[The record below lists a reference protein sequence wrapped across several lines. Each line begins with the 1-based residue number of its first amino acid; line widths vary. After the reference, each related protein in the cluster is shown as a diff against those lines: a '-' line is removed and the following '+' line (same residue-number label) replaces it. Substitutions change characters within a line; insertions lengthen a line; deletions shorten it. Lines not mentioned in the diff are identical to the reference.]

1 VLQNVV
7 APTLRGMSSHPTGAP
22 SDVNG
27 DKELDEIPPTTS
39 CVVKDSEAPLKR
51 KDPELTWS
59 LSPEPRKRT
68 RSTRSAS
75 PDSLT
80 SGLAPRPFG
89 TPTRPPNGLVP
100 NGLLPGTPS
109 AVRALPSSHFTP
121 TDRKV
126 LEYEE
131 EDDELMGS
139 QSDSESV
146 ARPDSGVVR
155 AVSISDSD
163 EEEQPK
169 SGKSDLVQPTLTGLG
184 ARWKLTRQRDDTG
197 DARGVSAAKPTK
209 RDTKLSFRD
218 RLAGFASQQAKV
230 DTTIA
235 DSDSEEGDVEQEDV
249 SRITRTV
256 EVDLPDMA
264 GRNEPNSEGIDMD
277 IEEMLEDEDETP
289 HENVISTNDLP
300 DIGLPSRPSD
310 VDTQGETQDPI
321 QYIADTSAAPDETE
335 KRRVFRDEIATRASK
350 REVVISCDLDR
361 IRKSYKKVRQSGL
374 SGKKKDSALAR
385 SRASELLPAA
395 GVLNQDSTEVDRTLS
410 RVIKKQDFAGMQII
424 GQYNKAFI
432 IARRQGAADD
442 GEAVSDDLFIIG

>member
-1 VLQNVV
+1 
-7 APTLRGMSSHPTGAP
+7 
-22 SDVNG
+22 
-27 DKELDEIPPTTS
+27 
-39 CVVKDSEAPLKR
+39 
-51 KDPELTWS
+51 
-59 LSPEPRKRT
+59 
-68 RSTRSAS
+68 
-75 PDSLT
+75 
-80 SGLAPRPFG
+80 
-89 TPTRPPNGLVP
+89 
-100 NGLLPGTPS
+100 
-109 AVRALPSSHFTP
+109 
-121 TDRKV
+121 V

-139 QSDSESV
+139 QSDSGSV

-163 EEEQPK
+163 DDEQPK
-169 SGKSDLVQPTLTGLG
+169 SGKTDLVQPTLTGLG
-184 ARWKLTRQRDDTG
+184 ARWKLTRQQDGTG
-197 DARGVSAAKPTK
+197 NARGASAVKPTK
-209 RDTKLSFRD
+209 RDAKLSFRD

-249 SRITRTV
+249 SRVTRTV

-300 DIGLPSRPSD
+300 GIGHPSRASEID
-310 VDTQGETQDPI
+310 VQGETQAPI
-321 QYIADTSAAPDETE
+321 LYIADTSIAPDETE

-350 REVVISCDLDR
+350 REVVISCDMDR
-361 IRKSYKKVRQSGL
+361 IRKSYKKARQSGL
-374 SGKKKDSALAR
+374 SGKKKYSAAAK

-395 GVLNQDSTEVDRTLS
+395 GVSNQDSTEVDRTLS

-432 IARRQGAADD
+432 IARRQGDADD
-442 GEAVSDDLFIIG
+442 GEAFSDDLFIIGK

>member
-1 VLQNVV
+1 
-7 APTLRGMSSHPTGAP
+7 
-22 SDVNG
+22 
-27 DKELDEIPPTTS
+27 
-39 CVVKDSEAPLKR
+39 
-51 KDPELTWS
+51 
-59 LSPEPRKRT
+59 
-68 RSTRSAS
+68 
-75 PDSLT
+75 
-80 SGLAPRPFG
+80 
-89 TPTRPPNGLVP
+89 
-100 NGLLPGTPS
+100 
-109 AVRALPSSHFTP
+109 
-121 TDRKV
+121 V

-163 EEEQPK
+163 DEEQLK
-169 SGKSDLVQPTLTGLG
+169 SGKTDLVQPTLTGLG
-184 ARWKLTRQRDDTG
+184 ARWKLTRHQDGTG
-197 DARGVSAAKPTK
+197 NARGASAVKPTK

-256 EVDLPDMA
+256 EVDLPDIV

-277 IEEMLEDEDETP
+277 IEEMLEDDDETP
-289 HENVISTNDLP
+289 HENVISTTDLP
-300 DIGLPSRPSD
+300 GIGRPSRASE
-310 VDTQGETQDPI
+310 VVVQGETQDPI

-350 REVVISCDLDR
+350 REVIISCDMIR
-361 IRKSYKKVRQSGL
+361 IRESYKKARQSGL
-374 SGKKKDSALAR
+374 SGKKRDSAAVK

-395 GVLNQDSTEVDRTLS
+395 GVSNQDSTEVDRTLS

-442 GEAVSDDLFIIG
+442 GEAASDDLFIIGK